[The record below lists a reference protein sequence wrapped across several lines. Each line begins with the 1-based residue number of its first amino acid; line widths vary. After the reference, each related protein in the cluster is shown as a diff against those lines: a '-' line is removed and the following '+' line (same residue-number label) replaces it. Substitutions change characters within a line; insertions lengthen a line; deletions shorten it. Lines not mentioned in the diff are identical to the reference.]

1 MLLTLYTLCGLAV
14 GFIIGYHYGF
24 DTLAMRQHGKQLD
37 FATWLR
43 RRLLHGF

>member
-1 MLLTLYTLCGLAV
+1 MLLTLYTLCGLAL

-24 DTLAMRQHGKQLD
+24 DTLAMRHHGKHLD
-37 FATWLR
+37 FKIWIK